1 MIQPEQV
8 WHFVQMVECPRCRKK
23 YSMVAWQD
31 GTTCRQCGGVLNR
44 VRGAETGT
52 KALPKKAV
60 IRIFGDT
67 ADWPSDTRVGR
78 DM

>member
-1 MIQPEQV
+1 MIQPEHV

-23 YSMVAWQD
+23 YSMVDWQD
-31 GTTCRQCGGVLNR
+31 RATCRQCGGVLNS
-44 VRGAETGT
+44 VRASESGT

-67 ADWPSDTRVGR
+67 ADWPSVTPVGR
-78 DM
+78 HL